1 MSTLPSSMV
10 LQWAIEIERNGE
22 GFYRVAAAQAK
33 DRDAKLLFEDLAY
46 QEERHY
52 NVFKRML
59 DRAPAAAAADSAD
72 AGSAD
77 AGKYRAYL
85 ETALGSALFAGP
97 DKGLKLAKQ
106 ATDEG
111 EALKAALAF
120 EKDTLLFF
128 YDVREMVAEAERDA
142 VTAIIEQERSHVRQI
157 AQVIEEGPWMN

>member
-10 LQWAIEIERNGE
+10 LQWAMEIERNGE

-59 DRAPAAAAADSAD
+59 DRAPAAAGAD
-72 AGSAD
+72 SAD